1 MRSVK
6 KKVVGNHWSRYIDWQ
21 GASLLRL
28 SPRHLCVYST
38 SFTLHV
44 TSVFSS
50 TTSATHMNHS
60 TFTET
65 LARNSSPHHC
75 FLISVRGL
83 FVSSIM
89 PRLCLLYFV
98 SARTYISAGAL
109 FISCRKQQVCS
120 FEDAFLILT
129 PPELPPFTT
138 THPTEHI
145 DCPPQDEGPGR
156 NRVHESDKWTKRVRE
171 EQRELEKKQNKL
183 LTSFSSWFCV

>member
-1 MRSVK
+1 MCLQYK
-6 KKVVGNHWSRYIDWQ
+6 FYATCYQ
-21 GASLLRL
+21 
-28 SPRHLCVYST
+28 C
-38 SFTLHV
+38 
-44 TSVFSS
+44 FSS
-50 TTSATHMNHS
+50 STSATHMNHS
-60 TFTET
+60 TFTEM
-65 LARNSSPHHC
+65 LAWNSCPRHC

-120 FEDAFLILT
+120 FEDAFLIHT

-156 NRVHESDKWTKRVRE
+156 NRVRESDKWTKRVRE
-171 EQRELEKKQNKL
+171 EQRRARKKTKQTSNQFLKL
-183 LTSFSSWFCV
+183 VLCVGDCRKDFTTQAF